1 MRAYWIRILC
11 LVNSLIILHYLTS
24 LSSNVNTYMYS
35 ESRIMSCISKM
46 KRDLPWIQLPF
57 IANAPMSGVATS
69 KLAVAVTLSG
79 GLGQIGF
86 TGSPLRLETEL
97 ENAQAQLKD
106 FMATNQ
112 NLDVLPVGV
121 GIIVIGST
129 PQRWLP
135 IFAKF
140 KPAVVWLS
148 FGNAQ
153 QMKAWTEGIRETTLS
168 SKIWIQVGSVSAALK
183 AAQVCQPDALVMQG
197 SDAGGHGHAK
207 GASVVTL
214 VPEVADALKDHGLS
228 HISILAAGGI
238 MDGRG
243 VAAAITLGAEG
254 AVLGTRFIGAE
265 EANMDSDVRDEV
277 FTASDGGESTVR
289 SRVFDDIW
297 GANPWPQ
304 LYDGRCLRGAIY
316 DNREKGM
323 DMDSV
328 RTQFYH
334 DSRRAQTEQVNM
346 RDVACIWAGAGVGLV
361 KKLEPAADIIKQ
373 VQEDARTRLQDAK
386 SLV

>member
-1 MRAYWIRILC
+1 MSYI
-11 LVNSLIILHYLTS
+11 
-24 LSSNVNTYMYS
+24 
-35 ESRIMSCISKM
+35 SRM

-69 KLAVAVTLSG
+69 KLAVAVTISG

-86 TGSPLRLETEL
+86 TGSPLGMEAEL
-97 ENAQAQLKD
+97 ENAQTQLKE
-106 FMATNQ
+106 FMVTNQ

-121 GIIVIGST
+121 GIIAIGSS

-135 IFAKF
+135 IFARF

-148 FGNAQ
+148 FGDAQ
-153 QMKAWTEGIRETTLS
+153 QMQAWTKGIREASSS
-168 SKIWIQVGSVSAALK
+168 SKVWIQVGSVKAALK
-183 AAQVCQPDALVMQG
+183 AAQSCQPDALVMQG

-214 VPEVADALKDHGLS
+214 VPEVVDTLRDHGLS
-228 HISILAAGGI
+228 HIPILAAGGI

-243 VAAAITLGAEG
+243 VAAALTLGAEG
-254 AVLGTRFIGAE
+254 AVMGTRFIGAE
-265 EANMDSDVRDEV
+265 EAAIDSDAREEV
-277 FTASDGGESTVR
+277 FAASDGGESTVR

-297 GANPWPQ
+297 GPNAWPQ

-316 DNREKGM
+316 NNLEAGLDIDE
-323 DMDSV
+323 V
-328 RTQFYH
+328 RTRLYR
-334 DSRRAQTEQVNM
+334 DSQRSQVDVNM
-346 RDVACIWAGAGVGLV
+346 KDIACIWAGAGVGIV
-361 KKLEPAADIIKQ
+361 KRLEPAADIMRQ
-373 VQEDARTRLQDAK
+373 VQEDARKRLRDVK

>member
-1 MRAYWIRILC
+1 MCVYWIHILC
-11 LVNSLIILHYLTS
+11 LIKSLIILYYLA
-24 LSSNVNTYMYS
+24 SSSSYINTYMYS
-35 ESRIMSCISKM
+35 ESSSMSYISRM
-46 KRDLPWIQLPF
+46 KRDLPWIQLPL

-69 KLAVAVTLSG
+69 KLAVAVTLNG

-86 TGSPLRLETEL
+86 TGSPHRLEAEL
-97 ENAQAQLKD
+97 ENAQTQLKD

-121 GIIVIGST
+121 GIVVIGST

-153 QMKAWTEGIRETTLS
+153 QLKAWTEGIRETTSS
-168 SKIWIQVGSVSAALK
+168 SKVWIQVGSVSAALK
-183 AAQVCQPDALVMQG
+183 AAQSCQPDALVMQG

-243 VAAAITLGAEG
+243 VAAALSLGAEG
-254 AVLGTRFIGAE
+254 AVMGTRFIGAE
-265 EANMDSDVRDEV
+265 EASMSSVVRDEV
-277 FTASDGGESTVR
+277 FTASDGGESTAR

-297 GANPWPQ
+297 GENPWPQ
-304 LYDGRCLRGAIY
+304 LYDGRCLRSTFY
-316 DNREKGM
+316 NNREKGM
-323 DMDSV
+323 DMDSI
-328 RTQFYH
+328 RKQFYH
-334 DSRRAQTEQVNM
+334 DSM
-346 RDVACIWAGAGVGLV
+346 RSHREEVDVRDIACIWAGTGVGLV
-361 KKLEPAADIIKQ
+361 KKLEPAADIVKQ
-373 VQEDARTRLQDAK
+373 VQEDARTRLHDVK

>member
-1 MRAYWIRILC
+1 M
-11 LVNSLIILHYLTS
+11 
-24 LSSNVNTYMYS
+24 TYI
-35 ESRIMSCISKM
+35 SRM

-86 TGSPLRLETEL
+86 TGNPLRLGAEL
-97 ENAQAQLKD
+97 ESAQAQLKD
-106 FMATNQ
+106 FMIANQ

-135 IFAKF
+135 IFARF
-140 KPAVVWLS
+140 KPAVIWLS
-148 FGNAQ
+148 FGSAQ
-153 QMKAWTEGIRETTLS
+153 QIKVWAEGIREASSS
-168 SKIWIQVGSVSAALK
+168 SKVWIQVGSVSAALE
-183 AAQVCQPDALVMQG
+183 AAQSCQPDALVMQG

-214 VPEVADALKDHGLS
+214 VPEVADALKDHELAQ
-228 HISILAAGGI
+228 ISILAAGGI

-243 VAAAITLGAEG
+243 VAAAITLGADG

-265 EANMDSDVRDEV
+265 EAVMDSDVRDEILS
-277 FTASDGGESTVR
+277 ASDGGESTVR
-289 SRVFDDIW
+289 SRIFDDIW
-297 GANPWPQ
+297 GTNPWPQ

-316 DNREKGM
+316 NNREKGM
-323 DMDSV
+323 DIDSV
-328 RTQFYH
+328 RTQLH
-334 DSRRAQTEQVNM
+334 RDSERSQVEEVDT

-361 KKLEPAADIIKQ
+361 NKLEPAADIVKQ
-373 VQEDARTRLQDAK
+373 IQEDARTRLHEAK

>member
-1 MRAYWIRILC
+1 MSYI
-11 LVNSLIILHYLTS
+11 
-24 LSSNVNTYMYS
+24 
-35 ESRIMSCISKM
+35 SRM
-46 KRDLPWIQLPF
+46 KRDLPWVQLPF

-86 TGSPLRLETEL
+86 TGSPLGLRAEL
-97 ENAQAQLKD
+97 ESAQAQLKD

-112 NLDVLPVGV
+112 NLGVLPVGV

-148 FGNAQ
+148 FGSAQ
-153 QMKAWTEGIRETTLS
+153 QMQAWTEGIREVASS
-168 SKIWIQVGSVSAALK
+168 SKVWIQVGSVNSAIK
-183 AAQVCQPDALVMQG
+183 AAQICQPDALVMQG

-207 GASVVTL
+207 GASVMTL
-214 VPEVADALKDHGLS
+214 VPEVVDALKDHGLS
-228 HISILAAGGI
+228 HIPVLAAGGI

-243 VAAAITLGAEG
+243 VAAAIALGAEG

-265 EANMDSDVRDEV
+265 EAAMDSDVREEILA
-277 FTASDGGESTVR
+277 ASDGGESTVR

-297 GANPWPQ
+297 GTNPWPQ

-316 DNREKGM
+316 NNRENGM
-323 DMDSV
+323 DIESV
-328 RTQFYH
+328 RTQLYR
-334 DSRRAQTEQVNM
+334 DTERSQVEEVSM
-346 RDVACIWAGAGVGLV
+346 RDVACIWTGAGVGLL
-361 KKLEPAADIIKQ
+361 KKLEPAADIVNQ
-373 VQEDARTRLQDAK
+373 VQEEARTRLHDTRA
-386 SLV
+386 LV

>member
-1 MRAYWIRILC
+1 
-11 LVNSLIILHYLTS
+11 
-24 LSSNVNTYMYS
+24 MYS
-35 ESRIMSCISKM
+35 ESSTMSYISRM

-86 TGSPLRLETEL
+86 TGSPLRLEAEL

-121 GIIVIGST
+121 GIIVFGST

-153 QMKAWTEGIRETTLS
+153 QIKAWTEGIRETTSS
-168 SKIWIQVGSVSAALK
+168 SKVWIQVGSVSAALK
-183 AAQVCQPDALVMQG
+183 AAQSCQPDALVMQG

-207 GASVVTL
+207 GASVVAL

-228 HISILAAGGI
+228 HIPILAAGGI

-254 AVLGTRFIGAE
+254 VVLGTRFIGAE
-265 EANMDSDVRDEV
+265 EADMDSDVRDEV
-277 FTASDGGESTVR
+277 FAASDGGESTVR

-304 LYDGRCLRGAIY
+304 LYDGRCLRGAFY
-316 DNREKGM
+316 DSQEKGM
-323 DMDSV
+323 DMDSI

-334 DSRRAQTEQVNM
+334 DSRRSQTEEVSM
-346 RDVACIWAGAGVGLV
+346 RDIACIWAGAGVGLV
-361 KKLEPAADIIKQ
+361 RKLEPAADIVKR
-373 VQEDARTRLQDAK
+373 VQEDARTRLHDA
-386 SLV
+386 

>member
-1 MRAYWIRILC
+1 
-11 LVNSLIILHYLTS
+11 
-24 LSSNVNTYMYS
+24 
-35 ESRIMSCISKM
+35 MSCISRM
-46 KRDLPWIQLPF
+46 KCDLPWIQLPL

-86 TGSPLRLETEL
+86 TGSPLRLEAEL

-106 FMATNQ
+106 FVPTNQ

-135 IFAKF
+135 IFTKF

-153 QMKAWTEGIRETTLS
+153 QMKVWTEGIRETTSS
-168 SKIWIQVGSVSAALK
+168 SKVWIQVGSVSAALK
-183 AAQVCQPDALVMQG
+183 AAQSCQPDALVMQG

-207 GASVVTL
+207 GASVVAL
-214 VPEVADALKDHGLS
+214 VPEVTDALKDHGLS
-228 HISILAAGGI
+228 HIPILAAGGI

-243 VAAAITLGAEG
+243 VAAAIALGAEG

-265 EANMDSDVRDEV
+265 EADMDSDVRGEV
-277 FTASDGGESTVR
+277 FAASDGAESTVR

-304 LYDGRCLRGAIY
+304 LYDGRCLRGAFY
-316 DNREKGM
+316 DRREKGM
-323 DMDSV
+323 DMDSI
-328 RTQFYH
+328 RTQLYH
-334 DSRRAQTEQVNM
+334 DSRRSKTEQVNM
-346 RDVACIWAGAGVGLV
+346 RDIACIWAGAGVGLV
-361 KKLEPAADIIKQ
+361 KKLEPAADIVKQ